1 MKQIKAIYPG
11 SFDPLTNGHLD
22 LIERGSKIFHELIV
36 AILRNSEKE
45 PLFDVAERLE
55 MLTEATARWP
65 NVRIDTFSGLLVDY
79 VVQQKANAVLRGI
92 RAISDYE
99 YELQMALMNRKLN
112 AQVETVFMMPAETY
126 SYLSSRLVKE
136 VFRLGGSVH
145 ELVPPQ
151 VEKRL
156 YKKVRPEISIAK
168 HRKN

>member
-45 PLFDVAERLE
+45 PLFDVAERRE
-55 MLTEATARWP
+55 MLMEATARWA

-79 VVQQKANAVLRGI
+79 VVQQKAHAVLRGI

-136 VFRLGGSVH
+136 VFRLGGSVC

-156 YKKVRPEISIAK
+156 YNKVRPEISIAK
-168 HRKN
+168 QGKR